1 MGWQQLLE
9 EKNNPQ
15 NWQGSW
21 PQVVQCTQQ
30 CRRTSVPQEPKKK
43 DGYTLQLGLD
53 VIPGTSTPASLLHHG
68 PKGNSDCTQEAQHG
82 TSTLIDSQG

>member
-9 EKNNPQ
+9 EKTQSPELA
-15 NWQGSW
+15 GILATSG
-21 PQVVQCTQQ
+21 PVHPVVQTHLCATG
-30 CRRTSVPQEPKKK
+30 TKKK

-68 PKGNSDCTQEAQHG
+68 PKGNSDCTQEA
-82 TSTLIDSQG
+82 